1 LHEALQ
7 LVEKK
12 SVQNIENK
20 RMENGKV
27 VSSYIKLLEK
37 KEKENINQSVF
48 SNKKPEVL
56 GRESSLS
63 KRVG

>member
-1 LHEALQ
+1 MHEALQ

-12 SVQNIENK
+12 SVQNVENK

-27 VSSYIKLLEK
+27 VSNYIKLLEK
-37 KEKENINQSVF
+37 KEKENISQSLH